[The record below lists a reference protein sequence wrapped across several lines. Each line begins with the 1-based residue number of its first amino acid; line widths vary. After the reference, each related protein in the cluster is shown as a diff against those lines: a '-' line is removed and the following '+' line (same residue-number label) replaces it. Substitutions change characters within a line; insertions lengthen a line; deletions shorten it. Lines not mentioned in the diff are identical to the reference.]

1 MERSWTALA
10 AVAVSI
16 IAVAVGILQKDG
28 VIVSLALFSALSS
41 MALVPAPDCGFG
53 PKALAIAI
61 AVLLVAVAMDLWLS
75 YDGIVLQENAMDVY
89 KWAFLAAVVHMI
101 PMPALA
107 LQLMQ
112 ALAVRYKA
120 SYNWAMAS
128 ALLPFYAIG
137 PVAFGFILTYY
148 IQGIDTVSAYV
159 TNAYIGWG
167 VAVPLIV
174 SIAVAIA
181 LRFWM
186 RRNGLVI
193 NEKGMVS
200 RT

>member
-1 MERSWTALA
+1 MA

-41 MALVPAPDCGFG
+41 MALVPAPDCRFG
-53 PKALAIAI
+53 PKALAIAV

-174 SIAVAIA
+174 SVAVAIA

-200 RT
+200 RI